1 MTAPPVLPEHTHWM
15 RHALT
20 LAHRAATEFDEIPV
34 GAVLISPE
42 GTLLGEGCNY
52 NITSHDPSAHAE
64 IMALRA
70 AGHQLRNHRMP
81 GCTLYVTLEPCL
93 MCAMAIIHARIAHLI
108 YAATD
113 PKTGA
118 CGSTIRHPQRPTPQP
133 PCPRLRR
140 PPCRRSLTPPDK
152 LLPYQTRPTATAT
165 ITPPPVRQH
174 HQPSDTPQ
182 HSIHPP
188 IKHPS
193 HPPRAPTF
201 LTLQQHT
208 SQRPNTTGP
217 ATAGPDNTTT
227 DHILTQS
234 NWRPTWA
241 TP

>member
-1 MTAPPVLPEHTHWM
+1 MTATPPPPALPEHIHWM

-108 YAATD
+108 YAAPD

-118 CGSTIRHPQRPTPQP
+118 CGSTFDILNDPRHNHRVHVYGGLLAEEASRRLTNYFRTKRGQP
-133 PCPRLRR
+133 P
-140 PPCRRSLTPPDK
+140 
-152 LLPYQTRPTATAT
+152 LPQ
-165 ITPPPVRQH
+165 
-174 HQPSDTPQ
+174 
-182 HSIHPP
+182 
-188 IKHPS
+188 
-193 HPPRAPTF
+193 
-201 LTLQQHT
+201 
-208 SQRPNTTGP
+208 
-217 ATAGPDNTTT
+217 
-227 DHILTQS
+227 
-234 NWRPTWA
+234 
-241 TP
+241 

>member
-1 MTAPPVLPEHTHWM
+1 M

-108 YAATD
+108 YAAAD

-118 CGSTIRHPQRPTPQP
+118 CGTCST
-133 PCPRLRR
+133 
-140 PPCRRSLTPPDK
+140 S
-152 LLPYQTRPTATAT
+152 
-165 ITPPPVRQH
+165 
-174 HQPSDTPQ
+174 S
-182 HSIHPP
+182 
-188 IKHPS
+188 
-193 HPPRAPTF
+193 
-201 LTLQQHT
+201 
-208 SQRPNTTGP
+208 TTH
-217 ATAGPDNTTT
+217 ATTT
-227 DHILTQS
+227 MSTSTAASLPKKPH
-234 NWRPTWA
+234 A
-241 TP
+241 A